1 MLLLL
6 SFTAGICWYFKVTDG
21 CVCPNSPQDFLWL
34 VGQCCTSFA
43 AGNRHKSFC
52 KSFLQFSTRIFCFV
66 KSNQFLF
73 LFEEKLPDFHP
84 SPHPHKR
91 RNPEQ
96 WKQQPEWVQCFLC
109 FLFCVVSCTSCQD
122 SPNNAALLFAIDAT
136 RPGVNAWQQP
146 QNKYWWTNVKAQFG
160 RIFGIKYRIGAHEL
174 WHCPEN
180 QSRVRS
186 SAVSMGGD
194 TTQRCWRKLLVPEAL
209 QPWSLANHSDTLAVF
224 QKPLSHICP
233 DTNWV
238 SWENVKNC
246 TRTPFMWSRYNV
258 MVYILWCCNQAI
270 SC

>member
-43 AGNRHKSFC
+43 AGNRPKSFC
-52 KSFLQFSTRIFCFV
+52 KIFLQFSTRIFCFV

-84 SPHPHKR
+84 SAHPHKR

-122 SPNNAALLFAIDAT
+122 SPNNAALLLAIDAT

-186 SAVSMGGD
+186 SAEFCGVNGGRHN
-194 TTQRCWRKLLVPEAL
+194 TALLAK
-209 QPWSLANHSDTLAVF
+209 ATGARGAA
-224 QKPLSHICP
+224 
-233 DTNWV
+233 T
-238 SWENVKNC
+238 
-246 TRTPFMWSRYNV
+246 
-258 MVYILWCCNQAI
+258 MVTC
-270 SC
+270 

>member
-96 WKQQPEWVQCFLC
+96 WKQQPEWVQCCLC
-109 FLFCVVSCTSCQD
+109 FLFCVLCCLLHTLPGFPKQCSLVVCNRC
-122 SPNNAALLFAIDAT
+122 NAAWCECMTTAT
-136 RPGVNAWQQP
+136 KQILM
-146 QNKYWWTNVKAQFG
+146 NKCESTVW
-160 RIFGIKYRIGAHEL
+160 
-174 WHCPEN
+174 
-180 QSRVRS
+180 
-186 SAVSMGGD
+186 
-194 TTQRCWRKLLVPEAL
+194 
-209 QPWSLANHSDTLAVF
+209 
-224 QKPLSHICP
+224 
-233 DTNWV
+233 
-238 SWENVKNC
+238 KNI
-246 TRTPFMWSRYNV
+246 WDK
-258 MVYILWCCNQAI
+258 I
-270 SC
+270 